1 MGFNRWCRCFSKTG
15 YLYEFDLYLGKDEK
29 RELRIG
35 ETVVLDLSKK
45 LENTHFMLFLLQLW
59 SKNFSIVEYT
69 ALVQFE
75 VTGKIWLL

>member
-45 LENTHFMLFLLQLW
+45 LENTHFMLFFITTL
-59 SKNFSIVEYT
+59 VEKLFDSGIYCPGT
-69 ALVQFE
+69 V
-75 VTGKIWLL
+75 